1 MEEKIK
7 TNRISGIF
15 TRTATQ
21 MLYIFAIPTFFYA
34 FSLIYCPMGIDSF
47 YDMDNGRFLFNVTI
61 ITFLIF
67 CVVFITRTIFLLLRN
82 KQLFT
87 QGWYIAWC
95 ALEFLLI
102 AHTITLYTWFIFDNT
117 LPYLEALT
125 TSVKFIICTLWI
137 PYLLI
142 GLSLRLSDKN
152 KSQKTAEENTRIRFY
167 DERKNLKLVVLANNI
182 LYIEAEENY
191 VRIYYTENG
200 KTKDYLLRSS
210 MKKIEE
216 LCQLN
221 GLTRCHRSY
230 FVNAAHVRVLAKDKD
245 GFIYAEL
252 ENLEKRIP
260 VTKRYYENLSN
271 LL

>member
-1 MEEKIK
+1 MKS
-7 TNRISGIF
+7 RH
-15 TRTATQ
+15 
-21 MLYIFAIPTFFYA
+21 
-34 FSLIYCPMGIDSF
+34 
-47 YDMDNGRFLFNVTI
+47 I
-61 ITFLIF
+61 I
-67 CVVFITRTIFLLLRN
+67 LLL
-82 KQLFT
+82 
-87 QGWYIAWC
+87 
-95 ALEFLLI
+95 LLI
-102 AHTITLYTWFIFDNT
+102 AT
-117 LPYLEALT
+117 LPLLAQNTKE
-125 TSVKFIICTLWI
+125 VKPTVDYGRTPREYILGGIAVSGVQNYDE
-137 PYLLI
+137 YLLI